1 MNRWLIV
8 ALFLAAPLL
17 AAADSHAAPGEEL
30 PAPNP
35 TESFDQT
42 ILTNLLQELY
52 NRAQAALQEYV
63 EIDGAPPQ
71 DGRTQGQAGEFR
83 LKLFP
88 HGKSRSQEYVT
99 AEGSF
104 RLSPDPGQQEFTLR
118 FKSSTGPQASQ
129 PNDDI
134 I

>member
-8 ALFLAAPLL
+8 TLFLAAPFL
-17 AAADSHAAPGEEL
+17 AAVDSHAAPGEEL
-30 PAPNP
+30 PAPNA

-42 ILTNLLQELY
+42 ILTNLLQDLY
-52 NRAQAALQEYV
+52 KRAHAALQEYV
-63 EIDGAPPQ
+63 EIDGALPQ
-71 DGRTQGQAGEFR
+71 EGQTQGQAGEFR

-88 HGKSRSQEYVT
+88 QGKSRSQEHVT

-104 RLSPDPGQQEFTLR
+104 RLSPDPGQQEFTLH
-118 FKSSTGPQASQ
+118 FKSSTGPQAPQ

>member
-8 ALFLAAPLL
+8 TLFLASPFL
-17 AAADSHAAPGEEL
+17 AALDSHAAPGEEL
-30 PAPNP
+30 PAPNS

-42 ILTNLLQELY
+42 ILTNLLQDLY
-52 NRAQAALQEYV
+52 NRAHAALQEYV
-63 EIDGAPPQ
+63 EIDGALPQ
-71 DGRTQGQAGEFR
+71 DGQIQGQAGEFR

-88 HGKSRSQEYVT
+88 QGKSRSQEHVT

-104 RLSPDPGQQEFTLR
+104 RLSPDPGQQEFTLH
-118 FKSSTGPQASQ
+118 FKSSIGPQASQ
-129 PNDDI
+129 ANDDI